1 MLASTN
7 SSREAQ
13 EKHLAKKQMLT
24 TLEPGDFNFSKD
36 VWSVILRFIP
46 TMQLAKF
53 RAINKLFHRLVT
65 MEMRKRCV
73 TLDDQLSIAEI
84 LDFAYH
90 GCIVS
95 HVTYQG
101 RDYYPCDTYWCERP
115 ADVLEQDYDPNR
127 KCLADHSDFAMA
139 VEYFVEELSEHDM
152 EKWLLHQKAGT
163 SCEELASLFEGFPKM
178 CPYESD
184 QPLVVVVRPP
194 DTDHQQIVYH
204 FDIADPDALGSVRE
218 QLGPAVMVFQGCSL
232 VYVPHPIRLVNTVGI
247 NGDHRG
253 RNHLN
258 LELDW
263 HEEYVIPA
271 GFHSVYNIVQSCFH
285 IKGNKFEN
293 HYEFFCPLVVDDF
306 DSENSEDMDE
316 LARVIDFEDSEW
328 IVMPV
333 IAHGS

>member
-1 MLASTN
+1 M
-7 SSREAQ
+7 
-13 EKHLAKKQMLT
+13 
-24 TLEPGDFNFSKD
+24 
-36 VWSVILRFIP
+36 
-46 TMQLAKF
+46 
-53 RAINKLFHRLVT
+53 
-65 MEMRKRCV
+65 

-90 GCIVS
+90 NCVVS

-101 RDYYPCDTYWCERP
+101 RKYYPCDTYWCQRP
-115 ADVLEQDYDPNR
+115 ANVPETRDYDPNL
-127 KCLADHSDFAMA
+127 KCHADHSDFASA
-139 VEYFVEELSEHDM
+139 VEYFVEELNEHDK
-152 EKWLLHQKAGT
+152 EKWVLLHQKAGT
-163 SCEELASLFEGFPKM
+163 SSYEELATVFEHYPKR
-178 CPYESD
+178 CPFESGLHPTLMIPASD
-184 QPLVVVVRPP
+184 
-194 DTDHQQIVYH
+194 DNDHHHHQRHEEIVYH

-232 VYVPHPIRLVNTVGI
+232 VYVPHPIRLVNTEGI

-293 HYEFFCPLVVDDF
+293 HYEFFCPVIDVEDF

-316 LARVIDFEDSEW
+316 LSRVIYFEESEW
-328 IVMPV
+328 IVTPV
-333 IAHGS
+333 IDHGS